1 MKKLWSIFCVLHVW
15 LLYLLYLLL
24 QIIRGQA
31 RWKITPTEIWAIRVP
46 DTGLRTDINRGI
58 DNTTRALDVD
68 NDTRLN
74 TNANMNTNAYRT
86 NAADD
91 DNDFNWSWLGLFGLL
106 GLMGL
111 RNRDRE
117 RT

>member
-1 MKKLWSIFCVLHVW
+1 MENYNNRSM
-15 LLYLLYLLL
+15 
-24 QIIRGQA
+24 GNA
-31 RWKITPTEIWAIRVP
+31 VP

-58 DNTTRALDVD
+58 DNTTRALGVDDVD
-68 NDTRLN
+68 NDTR
-74 TNANMNTNAYRT
+74 MNVNNYRT
-86 NAADD
+86 NAADN
-91 DNDFNWSWLGLFGLL
+91 DNDFNWSWIGLFGLL

>member
-1 MKKLWSIFCVLHVW
+1 MKKFWSIFCVISCLAFVLAVPAFADHSRTGTMEN
-15 LLYLLYLLL
+15 YTN
-24 QIIRGQA
+24 RSMGNA
-31 RWKITPTEIWAIRVP
+31 VP
-46 DTGLRTDINRGI
+46 DTGLRSDTRIGI

-86 NAADD
+86 NAADN

-111 RNRDRE
+111 RNRNRE

>member
-1 MKKLWSIFCVLHVW
+1 MENYTNRSM
-15 LLYLLYLLL
+15 
-24 QIIRGQA
+24 GNA
-31 RWKITPTEIWAIRVP
+31 VP
-46 DTGLRTDINRGI
+46 DTGLRSDTRIGI

-86 NAADD
+86 NAADN

-111 RNRDRE
+111 RNRNRE